1 MADKVKKAHGHIIQ
15 ADWNQTDPL
24 QMDYIHNKPELNN
37 VVQYDNNG
45 EINVNTHI
53 EDYYSSLNDC
63 LNALAEYSS
72 NAASCMD
79 VVVAANT
86 AACNAY
92 TAAEEVLSYFISS
105 NVSVENLSSNIP
117 IRNENGT
124 FEIGSAN
131 INFVD
136 GGGFSCPAQD
146 AYNYAL
152 NENKGSLPVTVS
164 DISSMLNNFDINLS
178 GIKQAMYYG
187 GGAFD
192 ESGCYGVLPIPTA
205 SDLQTFSDLPL
216 FAKNKPTS
224 IPVRTESGNIDVA
237 LTPTE
242 EANAASKYYVDR
254 YQKKI
259 SNRDLINETGTFDLK
274 INYWEPLYNYNSTT
288 DCIGGKLSVTLPQN
302 LMGKTINISVA
313 NNSLSS
319 IAPTS
324 SGTTEMLAFVTNNTE
339 SSFAVNTGSSWE
351 TTTVAHEVTSTSAYI
366 YLYIGKTI
374 PASELHN
381 YTYKYS
387 EYLQLTY
394 SYLEYSENGT
404 PIHDTYLHSDTE
416 IHLKD
421 PIESLLIEDL
431 VRCYPENI
439 AQEWTISFITG
450 NNLPSVTIP
459 NNTTIPV
466 RHAYLEDVY
475 DSDYNIIGQKEKFE
489 YVNESLPIKWLY
501 AEPVFEA
508 NHRYLITFKQ
518 IIDNIYGIWTVLE

>member
-1 MADKVKKAHGHIIQ
+1 
-15 ADWNQTDPL
+15 
-24 QMDYIHNKPELNN
+24 MDDIAISAISSL
-37 VVQYDNNG
+37 
-45 EINVNTHI
+45 VNTEI
-53 EDYYSSLNDC
+53 VLGGDASGSFSQISYT
-63 LNALAEYSS
+63 SS
-72 NAASCMD
+72 N
-79 VVVAANT
+79 
-86 AACNAY
+86 
-92 TAAEEVLSYFISS
+92 SS
-105 NVSVENLSSNIP
+105 STIP
-117 IRNENGT
+117 FRNENGT

-152 NENKGSLPVTVS
+152 NEGKGSLPVTVS

-187 GGAFD
+187 SGAFD
-192 ESGCYGVLPIPTA
+192 DSDCYGVLPIPTA

-216 FAKNKPTS
+216 FSKNKPTS

-237 LTPTE
+237 LMPLE
-242 EANAASKYYVDR
+242 DANAASKYYVDR
-254 YQKKI
+254 HQKKI
-259 SNRDLINETGTFDLK
+259 SNRDCTVINVESTFGVNVWEAPNGYDGGYGLIFYDFYIPITIPSECIGREVTFSVDASISSVELTNNYASSSNSGGSTYTPTQMVGLVSGKNETFWPSSDNCLA
-274 INYWEPLYNYNSTT
+274 YNE
-288 DCIGGKLSVTLPQN
+288 
-302 LMGKTINISVA
+302 
-313 NNSLSS
+313 NN
-319 IAPTS
+319 
-324 SGTTEMLAFVTNNTE
+324 G
-339 SSFAVNTGSSWE
+339 W
-351 TTTVAHEVTSTSAYI
+351 
-366 YLYIGKTI
+366 
-374 PASELHN
+374 ELHN
-381 YTYKYS
+381 YTFVPTSTMMYLCIVEPNAGIPENWKDDFIYKYS
-387 EYLQLTY
+387 TYLKLNISCREFT
-394 SYLEYSENGT
+394 ENGT
-404 PIHDTYLHSDTE
+404 PVHDTYLHSDTE

-421 PIESLLIEDL
+421 PIESLFIEDL

-508 NHRYLITFKQ
+508 NHKYLITFKQ
-518 IIDNIYGIWTVLE
+518 IIDTIYGVWTVLE

>member
-24 QMDYIHNKPELNN
+24 QMDYIHNKPEIP
-37 VVQYDNNG
+37 D
-45 EINVNTHI
+45 
-53 EDYYSSLNDC
+53 
-63 LNALAEYSS
+63 
-72 NAASCMD
+72 
-79 VVVAANT
+79 
-86 AACNAY
+86 
-92 TAAEEVLSYFISS
+92 ISA
-105 NVSVENLSSNIP
+105 IP
-117 IRNENGT
+117 A
-124 FEIGSAN
+124 AN
-131 INFVD
+131 INFTD

-152 NENKGSLPVTVS
+152 NEGKGSLPVTVS

-187 GGAFD
+187 SGAFD

-224 IPVRTESGNIDVA
+224 IPIRNEYGNIDVA
-237 LTPTE
+237 LTPVE

-259 SNRDLINETGTFDLK
+259 SNRDCTVINVESTFGVNVWEAPSGYDGGYGLIFYDFYIPITIPSECIGREVTFSVDASISSVELTNNYASSSNSGGSSYTPTEMVGLVSGKNETFWPSSDNCLAYNENNGWELRNYTF
-274 INYWEPLYNYNSTT
+274 
-288 DCIGGKLSVTLPQN
+288 V
-302 LMGKTINISVA
+302 
-313 NNSLSS
+313 
-319 IAPTS
+319 PTS
-324 SGTTEMLAFVTNNTE
+324 TMM
-339 SSFAVNTGSSWE
+339 
-351 TTTVAHEVTSTSAYI
+351 
-366 YLYIGKTI
+366 YLCIVEPNAGI
-374 PASELHN
+374 PEN
-381 YTYKYS
+381 WKDDFIYKYS
-387 EYLQLTY
+387 TYLKLNISCREFT
-394 SYLEYSENGT
+394 ENGT
-404 PIHDTYLHSDTE
+404 PVHDTYLHSDTE

-421 PIESLLIEDL
+421 PIESLFIEDL

-508 NHRYLITFKQ
+508 NHKYLITFKQ
-518 IIDNIYGIWTVLE
+518 IINTIYGVWTVLE